1 MSDLVSASPAFAR
14 CVGLAER
21 VARTGISVLISGES
35 GTGKEVI
42 ARLIHRASD
51 RASGPFVAINC
62 AAIPEQMLEA
72 VLFGHEKGAFTG
84 AHQSKEGKFEQASGG
99 TLLLDEISE
108 MALPLQAKLLRVL
121 QEREVERVGG
131 HRLIP
136 VDVRVIATT
145 NRDLK
150 AAIGTGAFREDL
162 YYRLSVFPLRVPALK
177 ERAEDVPALAAHFL
191 KRYATGPRVP
201 ELTPAAEEA
210 LRAHTWPGNVRE
222 LENAVQRALVMN
234 QGDRITPDDL
244 GLTVPRAGF
253 AMHDDGSLEQRLL
266 AAEVKIVSEALERNA
281 GRRRPTAR
289 ALGISERTLRHK
301 LKLWRDSG
309 IVTAA

>member
-1 MSDLVSASPAFAR
+1 MSDVVSASPAFTR
-14 CVGLAER
+14 CVALAER

-42 ARLIHRASD
+42 ARLIHRSSD
-51 RASGPFVAINC
+51 RTSGPFIAINC

-150 AAIGTGAFREDL
+150 SAIATGAFREDL
-162 YYRLSVFPLRVPALK
+162 YYRLSVFPLRVPTLK
-177 ERAEDVPALAAHFL
+177 ERSEDVPALAAHFL
-191 KRYATGPRVP
+191 KRYATGAQAP
-201 ELTPAAEEA
+201 ELSAAASDA
-210 LRAHTWPGNVRE
+210 LRTHAWPGNVRE

-234 QGDRITPDDL
+234 HGDRITPDDL
-244 GLTVPRAGF
+244 GLAVPRAGIV
-253 AMHDDGSLEQRLL
+253 AASDGSLEARLL
-266 AAEVKIVSEALERNA
+266 AAEVKIVSEALERNS

-301 LKLWRDSG
+301 LKQWRDSG

>member
-1 MSDLVSASPAFAR
+1 MRVLPVLLI
-14 CVGLAER
+14 VLA
-21 VARTGISVLISGES
+21 LPP
-35 GTGKEVI
+35 I
-42 ARLIHRASD
+42 AAAQVRLADETD
-51 RASGPFVAINC
+51 RA
-62 AAIPEQMLEA
+62 
-72 VLFGHEKGAFTG
+72 AFR
-84 AHQSKEGKFEQASGG
+84 AWF
-99 TLLLDEISE
+99 TLLADSQFE
-108 MALPLQAKLLRVL
+108 
-121 QEREVERVGG
+121 
-131 HRLIP
+131 H
-136 VDVRVIATT
+136 
-145 NRDLK
+145 
-150 AAIGTGAFREDL
+150 
-162 YYRLSVFPLRVPALK
+162 
-177 ERAEDVPALAAHFL
+177 
-191 KRYATGPRVP
+191 
-201 ELTPAAEEA
+201 PAAEVTDCAALVRFAFREA

>member
-1 MSDLVSASPAFAR
+1 MNDLVSASPAFAR
-14 CVGLAER
+14 CVALAER

-42 ARLIHRASD
+42 ARLIHRASN

-72 VLFGHEKGAFTG
+72 VLFGHERGAFTG

-108 MALPLQAKLLRVL
+108 MALALQAKLLRVL

-131 HRLIP
+131 RRLIP

-150 AAIGTGAFREDL
+150 AAIGSSTFREDL
-162 YYRLSVFPLRVPALK
+162 YYRLSVFPLRIPALK
-177 ERAEDVPALAAHFL
+177 ERGEDVPALAAHFL
-191 KRYATGPRVP
+191 KRYATGAHAPV
-201 ELTPAAEEA
+201 LSSAASDA
-210 LRAHTWPGNVRE
+210 LRVHAWPGNVRE

-234 QGDRITPDDL
+234 HGNPITPEDL
-244 GLTVPRAGF
+244 GLAAPRAG
-253 AMHDDGSLEQRLL
+253 MPSTDDGSLESRLL
-266 AAEVKIVSEALERNA
+266 AAEVKIVSEALERNL